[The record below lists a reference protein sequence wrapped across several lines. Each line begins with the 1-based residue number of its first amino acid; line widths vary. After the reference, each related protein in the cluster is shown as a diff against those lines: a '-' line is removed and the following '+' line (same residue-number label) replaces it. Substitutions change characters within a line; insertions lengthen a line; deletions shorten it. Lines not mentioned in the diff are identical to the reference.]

1 MDPQYANP
9 WVDVRCRAFDVQ
21 PNRLPTLLQEQYGQL
36 AEDLVLDALLKTWF
50 FRKQLPLS
58 SVRYAEV
65 GANHPVQ
72 TSNTYLFNRKWAGQG
87 VLVEA
92 NDRLIEPLRKVRAK
106 DEVLHR
112 AVVPPGFPRTVSINI
127 AANAELSSID
137 ANHVRSFG
145 QIGAIERVL
154 EVDTITL
161 DEVLARFTDGLHLL
175 SIDVEGLDVELLATA
190 RFEVRPLFIVC
201 EPSRHFHKDA
211 ESRFVAALR
220 PKGYFELAR
229 TDYNL
234 IYADVFAWAGTVL

>member
-50 FRKQLPLS
+50 FRRQLPPAA
-58 SVRYAEV
+58 VRYAEV

-72 TSNTYLFNRKWAGQG
+72 TSNTYLFHRKWGGQG

-92 NDRLIEPLRKVRAK
+92 NDRLIEPLRKVRAS

-112 AVVPPGFPRTVSINI
+112 AVVPPGYPATVSINI

-145 QIGAIERVL
+145 AIGGIERVL
-154 EVDTITL
+154 EVPTITL
-161 DEVLARFTDGLHLL
+161 DEVLARFTGGLHLL

-190 RFEVRPLFIVC
+190 RFEVRPLLVVC

-211 ESRFVAALR
+211 EARFAAALR

-234 IYADVFAWAGTVL
+234 IYADAFTWVGTVF